1 MRRLSVPIGP
11 QGTIVSV
18 EIGVSAPLHKA
29 LLRARQSPP
38 AVVLVPML
46 VDTGASHTFI
56 DAALLAGS
64 LNLSPRNRYRFHSA
78 TTSTHSPQECAA
90 YDVSLALGSAAAQN
104 LWRIDAIEV
113 MGSEEPRS
121 HGLLGR
127 DVLERLQFEWHG
139 PRREMVLLYV

>member
-1 MRRLSVPIGP
+1 VRRLSVPIGA
-11 QGTIVSV
+11 QGAIVSV
-18 EIGVSAPLHKA
+18 EIGVSTPLHKA
-29 LLRARQSPP
+29 LLQARQNPP
-38 AVVLVPML
+38 A
-46 VDTGASHTFI
+46 GA
-56 DAALLAGS
+56 

-78 TTSTHSPQECAA
+78 TTSTHSPQACAA

>member
-1 MRRLSVPIGP
+1 
-11 QGTIVSV
+11 
-18 EIGVSAPLHKA
+18 
-29 LLRARQSPP
+29 
-38 AVVLVPML
+38 
-46 VDTGASHTFI
+46 
-56 DAALLAGS
+56 

-78 TTSTHSPQECAA
+78 TTSTHSPQACAA